1 MTLADRAKTLEL
13 ERLLFEYEYL
23 QSEYKRK
30 ETHSQIVDSL
40 FHEQVNKYIQADK
53 EITDKWGDFLKSKDE
68 DVADLIKPQKKAI
81 VMEKPADGKPHHSS
95 FVKDIYRSIVKETH
109 PDRIN
114 FLDSSKTELYIQ
126 ATKAYD
132 TSDLGNLLLVGIK
145 CGIPLS
151 NNEQTAALVDD
162 LTKKIKGI
170 RGRGNFL
177 DVTIPWKWYQAPDI
191 IKSAIIATYVKAQL
205 S

>member
-13 ERLLFEYEYL
+13 ERLLFEYEYA

-30 ETHSQIVDSL
+30 ETHCRVVENL
-40 FHEQVNKYIQADK
+40 FHEQVNNYIQADK
-53 EITDKWGDFLKSKDE
+53 EVTDKWDDLLKSKDE
-68 DVADLIKPQKKAI
+68 DVDDLIKPKKKATI
-81 VMEKPADGKPHHSS
+81 TEKSTDGKPHHSS
-95 FVKDIYRSIVKETH
+95 FVKDIYRSIVKKTH
-109 PDRIN
+109 PDKVN
-114 FLDSSKTELYIQ
+114 LLDSSKTELYIQ

-145 CGIPLS
+145 CGITLS

-170 RGRGNFL
+170 RGRGHFL
-177 DVTIPWKWYQAPDI
+177 EVTIPWKWYQAPDA

-205 S
+205 G